1 MHEKVNFEAIWRPDV
16 TVATIVPRD
25 GRFLVVEERVRSELV
40 LNQPAGHLEPGE
52 SLLEAALR
60 ETLEETAWRVAL
72 TDFIGAYQWAT
83 LDGSQ
88 HFLRFTFAARP
99 LAHDAG
105 RALDTGIVATHWMSR
120 DEIAAQ
126 SARLRSPMV
135 LGNVDDWIAGAR
147 FPLAAVRSLLPAP
160 AESG

>member
-1 MHEKVNFEAIWRPDV
+1 MHEKSNLEAIWRPDV

-25 GRFLVVEERVRSELV
+25 GRFLIVEEHVRSELV

-52 SLLEAALR
+52 SLLDAALR
-60 ETLEETAWRVAL
+60 ETLEETAWRVEL

-83 LDGSQ
+83 PDASQ
-88 HFLRFTFAARP
+88 HFLRFTFAARA
-99 LAHDAG
+99 LAHDEG
-105 RALDTGIVATHWMSR
+105 RSLDTGIVAAHWLRR

-126 SARLRSPMV
+126 AARLRSPMV

-147 FPLAAVRSLLPAP
+147 FPLAAIRSLLPAP
-160 AESG
+160 AASG

>member
-1 MHEKVNFEAIWRPDV
+1 MQKKVNLETIWRPDV

-25 GRFLVVEERVRSELV
+25 GCFLIVEERVRAELV

-60 ETLEETAWRVAL
+60 ETLEETAWRVEL
-72 TDFIGAYQWAT
+72 TDFIGAYQWET
-83 LDGSQ
+83 PDGNQ

-99 LAHDAG
+99 IAHDDG
-105 RALDTGIVATHWMSR
+105 RSLDDGIVAAHWLRR

-147 FPLAAVRSLLPAP
+147 FPLAAVRSLLPASAAP
-160 AESG
+160 G